1 MAERCT
7 VCGQEITGLTHTC
20 PGPLPFLD
28 VAADEWVAPNGFALL
43 YYLRMAIGIARFED
57 APILAASRDEAAL
70 GYGALFWLVAR
81 FAAYASILH
90 PQFSDIAARTGRP
103 ISAPVFVISILFFL
117 ILDATGVLCQ
127 YGICHAL
134 ARWWFGGRGTYVGIL
149 RAMSL
154 GSIVFLAVII
164 PVAGQIIA
172 GLWLIAILMRVFEE
186 VDGIERMKAFGL
198 AFTTGMIFFILSIMF
213 LTPKR

>member
-1 MAERCT
+1 LAERCT
-7 VCGQEITGLTHTC
+7 VCGQEIAGLTHTC
-20 PGPLPFLD
+20 PGSLPLVD
-28 VAADEWVAPNGFALL
+28 VAADEWAAPKGFALG

-57 APILAASRDEAAL
+57 APILAASRDEDAL
-70 GYGALFWLVAR
+70 AYGALFWSVTRL
-81 FAAYASILH
+81 AAYTAILY
-90 PQFSDIAARTGRP
+90 PQFSRMAARTGDP
-103 ISAPVFVISILFFL
+103 IKLPVLVLSVLFFL
-117 ILDATGVLCQ
+117 ILDAAWVLCQ

-149 RAMSL
+149 RAMLL
-154 GSIVFLAVII
+154 GSIVFLTVII
-164 PVAGQIIA
+164 PVAGPVIA

-198 AFTTGMIFFILSIMF
+198 AFATGMIFFVLSMML